1 MAKNLP
7 GLVIKI
13 GAHTKDAID
22 GLNKVNRAVGSATSG
37 TAKMNAMLSKAGP
50 ALGLAAAAAG
60 ALAIKLGTDAVQAA
74 MAEEQ
79 ELSRLNKTLE
89 NLGFAEATVGVSAFI
104 DNLQF
109 AANVADSELRPAFSV
124 LLRGTKDVEEAQ
136 RALALA
142 TDISADGQRS
152 LIQVANAL
160 SRGYLG
166 NTTGLMRL
174 NAGLDKATL
183 KTGDMQ
189 SITKKLADTF
199 GGQASAQSKTLGGA
213 VKGVQI
219 AWDELSESFGKGLV
233 GQAGDSVKKL
243 EEVEAR
249 LRHLQ
254 GTAEETGSSIN
265 AAGIKYLG
273 AWDQLTAAVEAA
285 GQSNWSEAWD
295 VFSSPT
301 NSKEAYD
308 LANAIRS
315 VGLEFEYTQY
325 SAYNTGNTMQDM
337 SAASDE
343 AADSMTKQKS
353 AADKLKESLDKLNG
367 NDRSVIGN
375 RLALRRLKAQGPGK
389 SGERKGADG
398 KMTQFTTKDDRL
410 DFALQYADQ
419 IEGLATSLQANG
431 ATDAQLR
438 RVFNQGGKYLDGVVG
453 GKMSNRLLST
463 PAWLDRG
470 NAGQRAAGQ
479 RLEQGGQTNNY
490 YFGDLLVKDAA
501 DAAEQ
506 ARRASRLKA
515 LGSGRQAEA
524 ARYTAQAGR

>member
-22 GLNKVNRAVGSATSG
+22 GLNKVNRAVGSASSG

-60 ALAIKLGTDAVQAA
+60 AFALKLGVDAVQAA

-79 ELSRLNKTLE
+79 ELARLNKTLE
-89 NLGFAEATVGVSAFI
+89 NLGFAAASDGVNQFI

-109 AANVADSELRPAFSV
+109 AANVADTDLRDAFGM

-142 TDISADGQRS
+142 VDVSAGSGKDLAS
-152 LIQVANAL
+152 VAQAM

-166 NTTGLMRL
+166 NTVGLSRL
-174 NAGLDKATL
+174 NAGIDKATL
-183 KTGDMQ
+183 KTGDMVK
-189 SITKKLADTF
+189 ITKVMADTF
-199 GGQASAQSKTLGGA
+199 GGASSAQASTLGGSI
-213 VKGVQI
+213 KGVQI
-219 AWDELSESFGKGLV
+219 AYDELSEAFGAGLV
-233 GQAGDSVKKL
+233 GSGDDDVKELQKI
-243 EEVEAR
+243 EAQ
-249 LRHLQ
+249 LRRMQ
-254 GTAEETGSSIN
+254 PAAENVGNTIRDIGMGALSIFDNFSGMGS
-265 AAGIKYLG
+265 ALVGG
-273 AWDQLTAAVEAA
+273 DW
-285 GQSNWSEAWD
+285 
-295 VFSSPT
+295 
-301 NSKEAYD
+301 D
-308 LANAIRS
+308 LAKRMLFATNEELVRLNIEARS
-315 VGLEFEYTQY
+315 VGEEFNYTQY
-325 SAYNTGNTMQDM
+325 AAYGAAEGVSAVG
-337 SAASDE
+337 AASDD

-353 AADKLKESLDKLNG
+353 AADKLKESLNKLNG

-375 RLALRRLKAQGPGK
+375 RLSLRRMRQDGPGQ
-389 SGERKGADG
+389 SGKRKGADG
-398 KMTQFTTKDDRL
+398 KMTQFATKDDKL

-419 IEGLATSLQANG
+419 IEGLASSLQANG

-470 NAGQRAAGQ
+470 NAGQRAGGQ
-479 RLEQGGQTNNY
+479 RYEQGSKTENNY
-490 YFGDLLVKDAA
+490 YFGDLMVRDAA

-506 ARRASRLKA
+506 ARRAARLKA